1 MKLLTPTLLISL
13 ALATGSAAA
22 EEAPAGKPAGLPA
35 EVVRIQPQTLAHSIS
50 AVGVLE
56 ANESVMLSPEQS
68 GRISKILF
76 QEGENIEVGS
86 ALFQLDSAIYD
97 AVLQQ
102 AKARVR
108 LSQLEF
114 ERADSLLQ
122 KRVGSQTDR
131 DAKLAQLQVDQAEL
145 ALARTRL
152 NKMTVRA
159 PFTGTLGL
167 RLVSP
172 GDFVNVGEPL
182 VELSDTRSLKVQFSV
197 PERYLGE
204 LKTGQAINLSIDA
217 LNAQSLQGE
226 IYAIS
231 PSSDPNSHNISIRA
245 RVPNPENE
253 LKPGLFVRIQIQTG
267 TDDQALIVPE
277 EALILNGTSTL
288 VMLMNEQQQVEL
300 TPVTTGKR
308 RYGEVQI
315 LSGLEPGAVVV
326 TAGHLKLQPGM
337 PITPIFPQSEA
348 GKDA

>member
-1 MKLLTPTLLISL
+1 MKRLAPSLLISL
-13 ALATGSAAA
+13 VLATGNTFA
-22 EEAPAGKPAGLPA
+22 EQSSAGKPSGMPA
-35 EVVRIQPQTLAHSIS
+35 EVIRLETRTLTLSLS

-68 GRISKILF
+68 GRINKILF
-76 QEGENIEVGS
+76 QEGESVEAGTP
-86 ALFQLDSAIYD
+86 LFQLDSAIYD

-102 AKARVR
+102 ATARVR

-131 DAKLAQLQVDQAEL
+131 DTKLAQLQVDQAEL

-152 NKMTVRA
+152 SKMTVVA

-167 RLVSP
+167 RQVSP
-172 GDFVNVGEPL
+172 GDFVNVGDPL

-197 PERYLGE
+197 PERHLGE
-204 LKTGQAINLSIDA
+204 LHSGQTINLSIDS
-217 LNAQSLQGE
+217 LNARSLQGE

-231 PSSDPNSHNISIRA
+231 PSSDPHSHNISVRA
-245 RVPNPENE
+245 RVPNPDGK
-253 LKPGLFVRIQIQTG
+253 LKPGLFVRIEIQTG
-267 TDDQALIVPE
+267 HDDQALIVPE
-277 EALILNGTSTL
+277 EALILTGSSTL
-288 VMLMNEQQQVEL
+288 VMQMNEQQQVEL
-300 TPVTTGKR
+300 VPVTTGER

-315 LSGLEPGAVVV
+315 LSGLEPGAVIV
-326 TAGHLKLQPGM
+326 TAGHLKLHPGM
-337 PITPIFPQSEA
+337 PITPLFPQSEA